1 MFDTGYKVVLST
13 GYKVA
18 FGSGYKVVSKFHAA
32 TRKAK
37 AGRRSQDNL
46 QPHRFGGLS
55 FQSM

>member
-37 AGRRSQDNL
+37 AGRRS
-46 QPHRFGGLS
+46 
-55 FQSM
+55 